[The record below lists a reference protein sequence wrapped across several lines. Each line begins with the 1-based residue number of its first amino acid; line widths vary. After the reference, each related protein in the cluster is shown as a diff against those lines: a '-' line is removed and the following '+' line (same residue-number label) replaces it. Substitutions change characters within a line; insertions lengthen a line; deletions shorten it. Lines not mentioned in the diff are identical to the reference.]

1 MDMTKTRIIGW
12 SAMAVCGLGYASCAV
27 IAVLAKTG
35 ALDTTMALLFGAI
48 AALIGEG
55 GLWVAAGCLGLTI
68 FKKRQALFD
77 RVFRRRKLVATGA

>member
-1 MDMTKTRIIGW
+1 MTKTRMIGW

-27 IAVLAKTG
+27 VAVLAKTG

-77 RVFRRRKLVATGA
+77 RVFRRRKLIATEA

>member
-1 MDMTKTRIIGW
+1 MTKTRMIGW
-12 SAMAVCGLGYASCAV
+12 SAMVVCGLGYASCAV
-27 IAVLAKTG
+27 VAVLAKTG

-48 AALIGEG
+48 AALIGEC

-77 RVFRRRKLVATGA
+77 RVFRRRKLIATEA

>member
-1 MDMTKTRIIGW
+1 MTKIRMIGW
-12 SAMAVCGLGYASCAV
+12 AAMTVCGLGYLGCAV

-35 ALDTTMALLFGAI
+35 DLETNRALLLGAVS
-48 AALIGEG
+48 ALIGES

-77 RVFRRRKLVATGA
+77 KVFRRRRLIANAG

>member
-1 MDMTKTRIIGW
+1 MTKTRMIGW
-12 SAMAVCGLGYASCAV
+12 SAMAVCGTGYAACAAV
-27 IAVLAKTG
+27 AVLARLG
-35 ALDTTMALLFGAI
+35 VLDTTMALLLGAI

-77 RVFRRRKLVATGA
+77 RVFRRRKVIAAEA

>member
-1 MDMTKTRIIGW
+1 MDMTKTRMIGW

-27 IAVLAKTG
+27 VAVLAKTG

-77 RVFRRRKLVATGA
+77 RVFRRRKLIATEA

>member
-1 MDMTKTRIIGW
+1 MTKTRMIGW
-12 SAMAVCGLGYASCAV
+12 SAMAICGLGYASCAA
-27 IAVLAKTG
+27 IAVLAKLEI
-35 ALDTTMALLFGAI
+35 LDTTPALLLGAI

-77 RVFRRRKLVATGA
+77 RVFRRRKLSATGA